1 MRNEDMIETVR
12 KKFERLAG
20 VLDERGRRV
29 WAAVEAEV
37 LGYGEQSTLPKP
49 PVYRE
54 QRFIMKAWKKIK
66 TYRSII
72 GFAFG
77 KRTAAVQQFSL

>member
-29 WAAVEAEV
+29 WAAVEAEA
-37 LGYGEQSTLPKP
+37 LGYGGQSIVAKATGLSRTTLHH
-49 PVYRE
+49 E
-54 QRFIMKAWKKIK
+54 GLKKLK
-66 TYRSII
+66 THRPTI

-77 KRTAAVQQFSL
+77 KRAAAVRS

>member
-1 MRNEDMIETVR
+1 
-12 KKFERLAG
+12 

-29 WAAVEAEV
+29 WAAVEAKLSDMAGKV
-37 LGYGEQSTLPKP
+37 SLPKP

-54 QRFIMKAWKKIK
+54 QRCIMKAWKKLK
-66 TYRSII
+66 THWPII

-77 KRTAAVQQFSL
+77 SGRRP

>member
-12 KKFERLAG
+12 KKFEHMAG

-29 WAAVEAEV
+29 WARQWKLKHSDMAGKVS
-37 LGYGEQSTLPKP
+37 LLKP

-54 QRFIMKAWKKIK
+54 QRCIVKAWKKLK
-66 TYRSII
+66 THRPII
-72 GFAFG
+72 GFAYG
-77 KRTAAVQQFSL
+77 KRAAAVRS

>member
-29 WAAVEAEV
+29 WAAVEPR
-37 LGYGEQSTLPKP
+37 GTG
-49 PVYRE
+49 
-54 QRFIMKAWKKIK
+54 
-66 TYRSII
+66 
-72 GFAFG
+72 
-77 KRTAAVQQFSL
+77 